1 MIGIGLST
9 PNYPKFSVVFQ
20 GLLPRLSPYHW
31 PIDGQSGP
39 FSITG
44 KPDYELLQA
53 ELKNFLVH
61 VTSLEDTSTHLW
73 KPRILPRFADPLVV
87 DEGTWLIGL
96 PADKKE
102 ALRVLADIEESEW
115 LSQIFFELI
124 ERNSVVFCLHVDG
137 WWEIYTCDPG
147 WTDSLKEAPGIFTVD
162 SSKWLDE
169 VR

>member
-31 PIDGQSGP
+31 LIDSQSGP

-61 VTSLEDTSTHLW
+61 VPSLEDTSTHLW
-73 KPRILPRFADPLVV
+73 KPGILPRFADLLVV
-87 DEGTWLIGL
+87 AEGTWLIGL

-102 ALRVLADIEESEW
+102 ALRVLADI
-115 LSQIFFELI
+115 
-124 ERNSVVFCLHVDG
+124 
-137 WWEIYTCDPG
+137 
-147 WTDSLKEAPGIFTVD
+147 
-162 SSKWLDE
+162 
-169 VR
+169 